1 MRTFDP
7 RELLPPRTMAMD
19 RVAMKAAVEGR
30 RVLVTGAGG
39 SVGSE
44 LCRHLAALGCDALTM
59 VERHENS
66 LHDLMLGFDSPVAD
80 PFLADILDARSL
92 EEAFRKGR
100 PEVVFHAAAHKHVPL
115 CERHAGEAVR
125 NNVIGTRLVMEAAER
140 HGAGTFVLI
149 STDKA
154 VKPSSV
160 MGATKRVAE
169 LMVRA
174 RGSSRTIFTTVRFGN
189 VLGSNG
195 SVLPRFLQQIR
206 AGGPLTVTHPE
217 VRRFFIL
224 IPEAVQLVIEAAVLA
239 GHGAIYL
246 LDMGQSIRIVDLA
259 RRVIEAC
266 GAPPSMAIELIGL
279 RQGEKL
285 DEDLIGGDER
295 AVPTG
300 LPHIAE
306 IRSDTPL
313 SDSFSSDLEN
323 LERCASTGTDADV
336 IEQLRAIVP
345 EFVPYALAHA

>member
-7 RELLPPRTMAMD
+7 RELLPPRTISMDMA
-19 RVAMKAAVEGR
+19 AMKASVEGR

-44 LCRHLAALGCDALTM
+44 LCRHLTALGCHSLTM

-66 LHDLMLGFDSPVAD
+66 LHELMLSLDSPVAH
-80 PFLADILDARSL
+80 PVLADILDPRGL
-92 EEAFRKGR
+92 EEGFAKGR
-100 PEVVFHAAAHKHVPL
+100 PDVVFHAAAQKHVPL
-115 CERHAGEAVR
+115 AEGHAREAVR
-125 NNVIGTRLVMEAAER
+125 NNVTGTRLVMEATEG

-154 VKPSSV
+154 VNPSSV

-169 LMVRA
+169 LLVRA
-174 RGSSRTIFTTVRFGN
+174 ARSSHTVFTTVRFGN

-195 SVLPRFLQQIR
+195 SVLPRFLQQVR
-206 AGGPLTVTHPE
+206 GGGPLTVTHPE

-224 IPEAVQLVIEAAVLA
+224 IEEAVQLVIEAAALA
-239 GHGAIYL
+239 RPGSIYL

-266 GAPPSMAIELIGL
+266 GAPASMAIEFIGL

-285 DEDLIGGDER
+285 EEDLVGTGEC
-295 AVPTG
+295 AVPAD
-300 LPHIAE
+300 LPHISE

-313 SDSFSSDLEN
+313 PDSFASDLQN
-323 LERCASTGTDADV
+323 LERRAATGTNEDV

-345 EFVPYALAHA
+345 EFVPFVPTRA

>member
-7 RELLPPRTMAMD
+7 RELLPPRTIRMDMA
-19 RVAMKAAVEGR
+19 AMKASVEGR

-39 SVGSE
+39 SVGVE
-44 LCRHLAALGCDALTM
+44 LCRHLVALGCESLTM
-59 VERHENS
+59 IERHENS
-66 LHDLMLGFDSPVAD
+66 LHDLMLSLDAPFAD
-80 PFLADILDARSL
+80 PFLADILDAPRL
-92 EEAFRKGR
+92 EEVFLKGR

-115 CERHAGEAVR
+115 AERHAGEAVR
-125 NNVIGTRLVMEAAER
+125 NNITGTRLVMEAAER

-154 VKPSSV
+154 VNPSSV

-169 LMVRA
+169 LLVRA
-174 RGSSRTIFTTVRFGN
+174 ARSSRTVFTSVRFGN

-195 SVLPRFLQQIR
+195 SVLPRFVQQIR
-206 AGGPLTVTHPE
+206 GGGPLTVTHPD

-224 IPEAVQLVIEAAVLA
+224 IPEAVQLVIEATVLA
-239 GHGAIYL
+239 RPGSIYL

-266 GAPPSMAIELIGL
+266 GAPASMSIEFIGL

-285 DEDLIGGDER
+285 DEDLVGAGER

-306 IRSDTPL
+306 IRSETVLP
-313 SDSFSSDLEN
+313 DSFASDVESLEKW
-323 LERCASTGTDADV
+323 ASTGTNDGV
-336 IEQLRAIVP
+336 IERLRAIVP
-345 EFVPYALAHA
+345 EFVPYVPLNA